1 MNICGP
7 KVPAEADLARVLQ
20 WTLDASNKFFSGL
33 YRGGIWMTREYAK
46 VVVPNGYKAVET

>member
-1 MNICGP
+1 M
-7 KVPAEADLARVLQ
+7 PAETDLARVLQ